1 MSDAMQWLDSCGE
14 LLWNVFLWDVA
25 WKGTL
30 LLAAAWIADRLW
42 LRRRLLGADVLWT
55 ATLLGLLALPL
66 GAAALPQMTL
76 PIWQAPAVVE
86 VPHEEAVSSPAAPI
100 ALDDVPLID
109 ESNWRGAANEA
120 TATVRVEDPN
130 PATAKPF
137 PWPSWGATAAAVYL
151 LGSGALL
158 GRLAWG
164 MSSMMRLIR
173 RATPVGEKA
182 SEEIWLSVLATRQE
196 QLGVRRNVQLLSSEE
211 TAIPFTA
218 GWRSP
223 TIVVPADIAALADE
237 ATIDATLLHELTH
250 IARGD
255 YPVHLAG
262 KVVEALYWWNPL
274 AWLAAAR
281 LSSVRE
287 SICDGYC
294 CWRMGDGQRYGDVL
308 LALAG
313 RLTQRRLDGVGLAMA
328 RGSRLGKRLEA
339 LTAITIPQPI
349 MRGRRRWGMTLL
361 AIAVS
366 FLSTG
371 VTLGTEKPEN
381 VTLADVV
388 ARVTEVEDLIETLAG
403 SFHFQFENSYPTAQ
417 VTKREYGQQEREE
430 IITNRSAVTTGE
442 RLAAFEWQRGERER
456 MESEGSSVTT
466 IDGVEKRSNRSEQI
480 SVFDGTNGWWC
491 TTPLDEHGKPLERE
505 GQKIVYNARGFL
517 RPELLPVSCTL
528 SIGPERLS
536 KLLAHK
542 NAKIIR
548 TATVANR
555 PTLVIEADPIIS
567 ETEGRY
573 GIRLWIDVERGV
585 AVRREAWV
593 GTTEAAQPAP
603 LVVVECSDYQEAAP
617 GIWLPMKIEKRSNS
631 QSLDAEEPEQF
642 DSGRQPHISND
653 LVEMRQWKV
662 NVKIPLER
670 FTENFPSDAKLLQA
684 PTPPPAPT
692 LTPAPT
698 IDSSNQTRSAETPP
712 NSHRLKVIIV
722 DEAGR
727 PIEGARVRQTLTHIP
742 AALKRSKITKYGD
755 YRTDA
760 AGEAT
765 LTCEEKSTY
774 LYVLASHPE
783 RVPLHAIWQR
793 EPQSTHGPLPEELR
807 FTLKAGTTIGGV
819 VRDEAGNPIAGAKVE
834 IFNLL
839 SSMPTPAGPTAAVQP
854 APPSPNN
861 AAGATPTQ
869 PTAQA
874 RIVRPTSLPWL
885 AEGETAIL
893 TDDEGRWQATNIPSD
908 EELTLSNKRPR
919 PMMAVPSNEM
929 VLPLRL
935 RISHERFETH
945 DDSRQFTSPDA
956 SPKYRNDV
964 AYQAPK
970 GAPALLELR
979 SEEAVVVLRA
989 KSEAGREVS
998 GDGKVGTN
1006 AAATTGRPVDV
1017 KLNPAPPKLA
1027 YLAWHNE
1034 SSKMA
1039 GKDFPAWD
1047 LQGKALRNVPVS
1059 LLRASRSK
1067 LLFERQPN
1075 DNAHPLILGFDDSAE
1090 SPPRHVMVTLLTLG
1104 RRQPAHSYGDGSRDG
1119 GLRYSVIAPVHPYN
1133 WLDRVDLRISYP
1145 IESQQT
1151 TKEISLLSEEPIE
1164 FSDDVRWTGRLEP
1177 DGRFASVLTHPM
1189 PQGEDE
1195 IGADGYVAEVF
1206 TKDEPYLRMVAAQ
1219 VRDVDGHRDDIRWY
1233 EGLLPADIVRVR
1245 VTRHRHATSMIED
1258 VPIRRDLLPQQTP

>member
-42 LRRRLLGADVLWT
+42 LRQRLLGADVLWT

-120 TATVRVEDPN
+120 TVTMQVDDPN
-130 PATAKPF
+130 MPTTKPF
-137 PWPSWGATAAAVYL
+137 PWPSWGATAVAVYL

-250 IARGD
+250 ISRGD

-262 KVVEALYWWNPL
+262 KLVEAIYWWNPL

-281 LSSVRE
+281 LSIVRE

-313 RLTQRRLDGVGLAMA
+313 RLTRRRVGGIGPAMA

-339 LTAITIPQPI
+339 LAVITIPQPI

-366 FLSTG
+366 FLSAG

-505 GQKIVYNARGFL
+505 GQKIVYNDRDLL

-528 SIGPERLS
+528 SVGPERLS
-536 KLLAHK
+536 ELLAHE
-542 NAKIIR
+542 NAKIVR
-548 TATVANR
+548 TETVANR

-585 AVRREAWV
+585 AVRREFWV
-593 GTTEAAQPAP
+593 GTSDLASSDPM
-603 LVVVECSDYQEAAP
+603 LVVECSDYQEAAP
-617 GIWLPMKIEKRSNS
+617 GVWLPMKIEKRSNS
-631 QSLDAEEPEQF
+631 QSLDAEEPDQF
-642 DSGRQPHISND
+642 DSERQPHISND
-653 LVEMRQWKV
+653 LIEMRQWKV
-662 NVKIPLER
+662 NVPIPAER
-670 FTENFPSDAKLLQA
+670 FAEKFPSDAKLLEA
-684 PTPPPAPT
+684 PTPPPASTP
-692 LTPAPT
+692 TPAPT
-698 IDSSNQTRSAETPP
+698 IDPSNHTRSTEPSP
-712 NSHRLKVIIV
+712 NSHRLKVIVV

-727 PIEGARVRQTLTHIP
+727 PIEGARVRQTLTHNP
-742 AALKRSKITKYGD
+742 AAPTRSQITKYGD

-760 AGEAT
+760 AGETT
-765 LTCEEKSTY
+765 LTCEEKSVY
-774 LYVLASHPE
+774 LYVLASHPK
-783 RVPLHAIWQR
+783 RVPLQAIWQR
-793 EPQSTHGPLPEELR
+793 ELQSTHGALPEELR

-834 IFNLL
+834 IFNLF
-839 SSMPTPAGPTAAVQP
+839 SAMPTPAAPASDVRPVPAAPSPNKAEGTTPPQPAVQP
-854 APPSPNN
+854 
-861 AAGATPTQ
+861 
-869 PTAQA
+869 
-874 RIVRPTSLPWL
+874 RVVRPISLSWL

-908 EELTLSNKRPR
+908 EELTLSNQRPA
-919 PMMAVPSNEM
+919 PVMAVPASET

-935 RISHERFETH
+935 RISHERFATH
-945 DDSRQFTSPDA
+945 DDSRQFTSLDARLTSPDA
-956 SPKYRNDV
+956 RRGYRNDV
-964 AYQAPK
+964 ASPK
-970 GAPALLELR
+970 GAPSLAELR
-979 SEEAVVVLRA
+979 RGDAVVVLLTEQEPRDEA
-989 KSEAGREVS
+989 KAKEGSAMPAKALGEAQQNPPAVPSGDVPAPAAPATTLDEPTSLGPAPTDRSLASLKADFEELEKSVESLSGKLRIHYERELTADLNGLLGDETATKIDRILTFEICSDGRERMEADYHSETTSS
-998 GDGKVGTN
+998 GDAIMSHASTTTMVFDGTKGWW
-1006 AAATTGRPVDV
+1006 ATTRRPTSGIPI
-1017 KLNPAPPKLA
+1017 LPPMGQRI
-1027 YLAWHNE
+1027 
-1034 SSKMA
+1034 SSK
-1039 GKDFPAWD
+1039 DD
-1047 LQGKALRNVPVS
+1047 L
-1059 LLRASRSK
+1059 SRPGPSPFSFT
-1067 LLFERQPN
+1067 LNEGP
-1075 DNAHPLILGFDDSAE
+1075 HPISEILGDGTARIVGSETIADR
-1090 SPPRHVMVTLLTLG
+1090 PHD
-1104 RRQPAHSYGDGSRDG
+1104 RR
-1119 GLRYSVIAPVHPYN
+1119 
-1133 WLDRVDLRISYP
+1133 
-1145 IESQQT
+1145 
-1151 TKEISLLSEEPIE
+1151 
-1164 FSDDVRWTGRLEP
+1164 
-1177 DGRFASVLTHPM
+1177 
-1189 PQGEDE
+1189 
-1195 IGADGYVAEVF
+1195 
-1206 TKDEPYLRMVAAQ
+1206 
-1219 VRDVDGHRDDIRWY
+1219 
-1233 EGLLPADIVRVR
+1233 
-1245 VTRHRHATSMIED
+1245 
-1258 VPIRRDLLPQQTP
+1258 